1 MIDQR
6 NGFNISMLNQG
17 YMRLFLSLTK
27 ETLEL
32 IPTLSNETMTNFTWN
47 VTYFVGKFMF
57 IDVYFD
63 EPLIF
68 S

>member
-1 MIDQR
+1 
-6 NGFNISMLNQG
+6 MLNEG

-47 VTYFVGKFMF
+47 VTYFEGKIML
-57 IDVYFD
+57 INVYFD